1 MDNAIRLLHIL
12 IRNFKPLAIF
22 CGCTAQFVSDM
33 VENPEDRFF
42 HNEAHMQPAS
52 TEIRAH
58 SGQNIRFKSLSRRA
72 SARSLCYLYLV
83 TMKLGCGPRFLGA

>member
-1 MDNAIRLLHIL
+1 M
-12 IRNFKPLAIF
+12 
-22 CGCTAQFVSDM
+22 SDM

-58 SGQNIRFKSLSRRA
+58 SGQNIRFKSLLRRA
-72 SARSLCYLYLV
+72 SARCNLYLV
-83 TMKLGCGPRFLGA
+83 TMKLGCGPRFLLGA